1 MLLELFFGYNK
12 IEEVFD
18 VENITL
24 LLVEDE
30 ESLADFIETELK
42 FEGYQVIW
50 AKDGQEALE
59 YYQTQKIDLILLD
72 WMLPKY
78 DGITVARRIRKDS
91 DVPIIMMTAKNQTA
105 DIVQGL
111 DTGLDDYIT
120 KPFEIEEL
128 FARIRVI
135 QRRLHSETHQ
145 ETSLKYKQLELDIAK
160 HQVKIDQE
168 EIYLTPKEFGVLHEL
183 MKTPEEVKS
192 RDELLNSVWGYEFF
206 GQTNVVDVYV
216 RTLRKKLQHADKLV
230 QTVRGVGYVLRD
242 SDEK

>member
-1 MLLELFFGYNK
+1 METRT
-12 IEEVFD
+12 I
-18 VENITL
+18 

-30 ESLADFIETELK
+30 ASLASFIQTELQ

-59 YYQTQKIDLILLD
+59 QFQSQGIDLILLD

-78 DGITVARRIRKDS
+78 DGITVARRIRRTS
-91 DVPIIMMTAKNQTA
+91 EVPIIMMTARNETT
-105 DIVQGL
+105 DIVTGL

-135 QRRLHSETHQ
+135 ERRLA
-145 ETSLKYKQLELDIAK
+145 KQTEQVSVTFLDLQLDVAK
-160 HQVKIDQE
+160 HQVQVGEE

-183 MKTPEEVKS
+183 IKTPAEVKT
-192 RDELLNSVWGYEFF
+192 RDEILNSVWGYEFM
-206 GQTNVVDVYV
+206 GETNVVDVYV
-216 RTLRKKLQHADKLV
+216 RTLRNKLGEAGKYI
-230 QTVRGVGYVLRD
+230 QTIRGVGYVLRD
-242 SDEK
+242 ANEK

>member
-1 MLLELFFGYNK
+1 MLELFFGYNK

-128 FARIRVI
+128 FARIHVI

>member
-1 MLLELFFGYNK
+1 METRT
-12 IEEVFD
+12 I
-18 VENITL
+18 

-30 ESLADFIETELK
+30 ASLASFIQTELQ

-59 YYQTQKIDLILLD
+59 QFQSQGIDLILLD

-78 DGITVARRIRKDS
+78 DGITVARRIRRTS
-91 DVPIIMMTAKNQTA
+91 EVPIIMMTARNETT
-105 DIVQGL
+105 DIVTGL

-135 QRRLHSETHQ
+135 ERRLEKKREQVSVTF
-145 ETSLKYKQLELDIAK
+145 LDLQLDVAK
-160 HQVKIDQE
+160 HQVQVGEE

-183 MKTPEEVKS
+183 IKTPKEVKT
-192 RDELLNSVWGYEFF
+192 RDEILNSVWGYEFM
-206 GQTNVVDVYV
+206 GETNVVDVYV
-216 RTLRKKLQHADKLV
+216 RTLRNKLGEAGKYI
-230 QTVRGVGYVLRD
+230 QTIRGVGYVLRD
-242 SDEK
+242 ANEK